1 MAAPRRPSGRT
12 EEGKLRFAS
21 LIVIIAIV
29 NITIFTVVMIVT
41 HFITMSTPDTLIMS
55 FFAFWGTEMGVLAFK
70 RAIEKSINSYE
81 ANFNLAGAYYKQGRY
96 DDATAVYQKLSQD
109 ASDRGRQ
116 AETCY
121 NLGNTY
127 LQQRKL
133 TEAIEAYKQALRIEP
148 DDKEAKFNLAYAQK
162 LKEEEDKK
170 NDQNNQD
177 QPRNNP
183 DDQNN
188 PDGNQNNNPDNSGN
202 DQDNQGN
209 QDQNNPND
217 RDNPDDQDDQNQQQP
232 PPPQSERPSEESE
245 RMLRAI
251 QANEDNTRQKV
262 EEEAEQ
268 AAVAAGMNKQW

>member
-1 MAAPRRPSGRT
+1 MSRHSDRFLSVSVGLVFGTLSMGYAQQERADIRHGNRAYYQ
-12 EEGKLRFAS
+12 GKYPEAE
-21 LIVIIAIV
+21 V
-29 NITIFTVVMIVT
+29 
-41 HFITMSTPDTLIMS
+41 
-55 FFAFWGTEMGVLAFK
+55 EYK